1 MPIEYIFNSL
11 IIDEGN
17 DISKNDLIEFSK
29 MKLKISCFMYEGCLQ

>member
-1 MPIEYIFNSL
+1 MPIVYIINSF

-29 MKLKISCFMYEGCLQ
+29 MKLKISSFMNEGWL